1 MPCSP
6 EQLASNRRNAK
17 LSTGPT
23 SPEGRA
29 RVRSNAVKHGL
40 SGAGLA
46 LPVEDAAEVERRFQA
61 LGDDLRPVGERE
73 RLLAHRA
80 AFLSVRLD
88 RCAAYETAALSEA
101 IRTAEAD
108 HDRDIRKDIDDAVKR
123 LPDDPISS
131 VARLERTPEGVDW
144 MLRSWGELLEDVT
157 FGTYLLFNQVT
168 RAENLLGRRSDEPC
182 HSRINILA
190 SALGGNFLLLDP
202 PGTPLV
208 TDPARVQERKEAAR
222 GDLIAIIRA
231 EIDRLQ
237 LLRAGLPFED
247 LARSRAEAPMRRLF
261 DPSTSGVLFRRYE
274 TATARELHRV
284 FAHFDTPRP
293 EPEPRTGA
301 EIAPEAGCGE
311 ANHECE
317 TACEELALS
326 RNSDETDPPGPSSDP
341 EGDGPSGST
350 ALEGVDG
357 GAAAALG
364 MKEVAKPGRIR
375 SGRGE
380 DFELGPLVE
389 RHLGDLAI
397 IAAEADGRLA
407 AVQGLAA
414 HLHAADGADPL
425 ALDDA
430 DDLGGPFAVPDPD
443 ALDGPDSGAR
453 LETGLGR
460 RGDHR
465 VCVPCST
472 RPRVEGVS

>member
-6 EQLASNRRNAK
+6 AQLASNRRNAK

-61 LGDDLRPVGERE
+61 LGDDLKPVGERE

-108 HDRDIRKDIDDAVKR
+108 HDRDIRKDVDDAVKR

-157 FGTYLLFNQVT
+157 FGTYLMFNQVT

-182 HSRINILA
+182 HSRINVLA
-190 SALGGNFLLLDP
+190 AALGGNFLLLDP
-202 PGTPLV
+202 PGTPLC
-208 TDPARVQERKEAAR
+208 TDPARVQERKESAR

-231 EIDRLQ
+231 EIDRLTS
-237 LLRAGLPFED
+237 LRAGLPFED

-274 TATARELHRV
+274 TAAARELHRV
-284 FAHFDTPRP
+284 FAHFDAPRAEIEP
-293 EPEPRTGA
+293 EPEP
-301 EIAPEAGCGE
+301 EPAPAV
-311 ANHECE
+311 ATTECE
-317 TACEELALS
+317 TTCEELALS
-326 RNSDETDPPGPSSDP
+326 RNPEESAPRGDDPPAL
-341 EGDGPSGST
+341 T
-350 ALEGVDG
+350 ALEGADEG
-357 GAAAALG
+357 PAEALG
-364 MKEVAKPGRIR
+364 AKEALDPFVMD
-375 SGRGE
+375 SGVVIE
-380 DFELGPLVE
+380 VVPAMPE
-389 RHLGDLAI
+389 
-397 IAAEADGRLA
+397 
-407 AVQGLAA
+407 
-414 HLHAADGADPL
+414 AADRDE
-425 ALDDA
+425 
-430 DDLGGPFAVPDPD
+430 GG
-443 ALDGPDSGAR
+443 SGA
-453 LETGLGR
+453 
-460 RGDHR
+460 
-465 VCVPCST
+465 
-472 RPRVEGVS
+472 